1 MAVFPK
7 IQSPCPYKGRL
18 ADIMDGDTCRLC
30 HRQVFD
36 ISGLSDQE
44 RVALIEGC
52 ADEICVS
59 YKFPLRPAI
68 AAALTIAA
76 LGAPMAAAAQDAAL
90 DEEAII
96 VGGITDPAHVE
107 YVSDS
112 ADAAVPE
119 LPVVYDNQSAA
130 PQSAE
135 AAPATASAQPVET
148 QQARPAAGDG
158 AGGR

>member
-18 ADIMDGDTCRLC
+18 ADIMDGDICRLC
-30 HRQVFD
+30 RRQVAD

-44 RVALIEGC
+44 RVTLMEGC

-68 AAALTIAA
+68 AAALTVVA
-76 LGAPMAAAAQDAAL
+76 LGAPMAVAAQEADL

-107 YVSDS
+107 YISDS
-112 ADAAVPE
+112 VDAAVPE
-119 LPVVYDNQSAA
+119 LPVVYDNQPAAAESAD
-130 PQSAE
+130 
-135 AAPATASAQPVET
+135 AAPAAASSQPVET
-148 QQARPAAGDG
+148 EQARPAADGG
-158 AGGR
+158 AGER